1 MGTVTLKVNGVEITA
16 QEGKTVL
23 QAVQE
28 ANIRYA
34 EVDIPTLY
42 YLKGVQERDD
52 SGVCVVE
59 VSGREGL
66 VQAWDCPVSE
76 GMEVYTETEAA
87 VAARKEA
94 LKQILAIHDHACT
107 SCTRTGNC
115 ELQTLL
121 RRYHIQEPDGS
132 GRLRE
137 EIDRRSIIVRD
148 YNKCIRCRRCVAA
161 CEGIQGIGAIRAV
174 GEGLGAVIEP
184 VSEAGLS
191 ATKCVNCGQCI
202 SVCPVGAL
210 TERDNTGE
218 LLAALRDPKK
228 FVLVQAAP
236 AVRAALGEEFGFPV
250 GVDVEGRLAAAL
262 RELGFDRVFD
272 TKFGADLTIM
282 EETGEFLE
290 RLQSGGVLPMM
301 TSCCPGWIK
310 FCEHEFPDMLDHLS
324 SCKSPQ
330 QMFGAVA
337 KSWYAEQLGMAKE
350 DIVVVSVMPCTAKKF
365 ELGRE
370 DENGAGAQDVDISIT
385 TRELARMLKQAE
397 IQLEAMP
404 NEDFDRPLGLGTGA
418 GVIFGATGG
427 VMEAALRTAV
437 EKLTGEPL
445 PELAFTGVRGLA
457 GIKEASYEVSGKTIK
472 VAVASGLANAR
483 ALMEKVRAGEADYQF
498 IEVMACPG
506 GCVNGGGQP
515 IQVSGVR
522 SVLDLRAAR
531 AQALYENDA
540 GSALRKSHDN
550 PAIKELYDTCLGRPG
565 SEKAHQLLH
574 TTYVKR

>member
-1 MGTVTLKVNGVEITA
+1 M
-16 QEGKTVL
+16 
-23 QAVQE
+23 
-28 ANIRYA
+28 
-34 EVDIPTLY
+34 
-42 YLKGVQERDD
+42 
-52 SGVCVVE
+52 
-59 VSGREGL
+59 
-66 VQAWDCPVSE
+66 
-76 GMEVYTETEAA
+76 
-87 VAARKEA
+87 
-94 LKQILAIHDHACT
+94 KQILAIHDHACT

-310 FCEHEFPDMLDHLS
+310 FCEHEFPDMPRPPLLLQIASADVWRGGQILVRGTAGDGQRGHRRGQRDAVYRQKIRAGPRGRKRRGGARCGHLHHH
-324 SCKSPQ
+324 P
-330 QMFGAVA
+330 
-337 KSWYAEQLGMAKE
+337 
-350 DIVVVSVMPCTAKKF
+350 
-365 ELGRE
+365 
-370 DENGAGAQDVDISIT
+370 GAGPHV
-385 TRELARMLKQAE
+385 K
-397 IQLEAMP
+397 
-404 NEDFDRPLGLGTGA
+404 NRPKSSWRPCP
-418 GVIFGATGG
+418 
-427 VMEAALRTAV
+427 MRT
-437 EKLTGEPL
+437 LTGRWAWAP
-445 PELAFTGVRGLA
+445 
-457 GIKEASYEVSGKTIK
+457 
-472 VAVASGLANAR
+472 AR
-483 ALMEKVRAGEADYQF
+483 A
-498 IEVMACPG
+498 
-506 GCVNGGGQP
+506 
-515 IQVSGVR
+515 
-522 SVLDLRAAR
+522 
-531 AQALYENDA
+531 
-540 GSALRKSHDN
+540 
-550 PAIKELYDTCLGRPG
+550 
-565 SEKAHQLLH
+565 
-574 TTYVKR
+574 